1 MLRLRL
7 EGRGRERK
15 GGRER
20 ERREKREKWEREGEV
35 EELVSVKNLQLWY
48 KLIAKLSKIN
58 CFGDSWIVC
67 STLALR

>member
-7 EGRGRERK
+7 EGRERRERK

-20 ERREKREKWEREGEV
+20 ERREKWEREGEV

-48 KLIAKLSKIN
+48 KLIAKLSVLE
-58 CFGDSWIVC
+58 IVG
-67 STLALR
+67 